1 MTQSMTMAEMAQPAN
16 YAGMNYEGICNYV
29 KTQINLE
36 TRKQVG
42 MQVMTHSYVMAM
54 RELAK
59 DEEIVYCF
67 MNEMLKGPT
76 PIMPM
81 SRTINV
87 EDQTPIK
94 DDVKSIDAPS
104 LKTTRMTEEDL
115 VELAIETVKGLPVP
129 NFIDSRYSYF
139 ANYVFKRS
147 NGELI
152 LDKTGGWNESL
163 KGLENLKL
171 IERMRMEDRYKH
183 VKIVE
188 VGDYTVYLI
197 SGTKIQVTHFN
208 NSDGVEPFV
217 MDYSKLSE
225 EDKKRV
231 DKEIE
236 DAKWWEEFDATLPE
250 NTSCESNAD
259 EASEESLWADSVP
272 VDSDSIQEKGVVSDE
287 QHLIEKAVEMTKS
300 RGVGMMTDKNAP
312 YFVQDE
318 FKVTDS
324 GEIQRAIR
332 PFSRNI
338 RPDEFYSFKESHKKR
353 AQTYNAS
360 YVYCT
365 DDYTAYI
372 IDGGKTVCVFYYNT
386 TGMATAA

>member
-1 MTQSMTMAEMAQPAN
+1 MTESLVKAEKAQPAN
-16 YAGMNYEGICNYV
+16 YAGMNYESLCNYV

-36 TRKQVG
+36 TKKQVG

-67 MNEMLKGPT
+67 MNEMLIARS
-76 PIMPM
+76 PIM
-81 SRTINV
+81 SKDIDV
-87 EDQTPIK
+87 DDQPTTKAVANPPIIDTPSK
-94 DDVKSIDAPS
+94 KSN
-104 LKTTRMTEEDL
+104 RMTEDEL
-115 VELAIETVKGLPVP
+115 VELAIETVKGMPVP
-129 NFIDSRYSYF
+129 DWIDTRYSYF
-139 ANYVFKRS
+139 VDYVFKRS

-152 LDKTGGWNESL
+152 LDKTGGCNEGL
-163 KGLENLKL
+163 KGIDNMKM
-171 IERMRMEDRYKH
+171 IKRMRMEDRYKH

-197 SGTKIQVTHFN
+197 SGMKIQVTHFN
-208 NSDGVEPFV
+208 KSDGVEPYV
-217 MDYSKLSE
+217 MDYSKLPE
-225 EDKKRV
+225 EYKKMV

-236 DAKWWEEFDATLPE
+236 DAEWWQSVMESLPE
-250 NTSCESNAD
+250 SSIDENPQKEDSASSLWVDSTPDNTESD
-259 EASEESLWADSVP
+259 SGKDVESEE
-272 VDSDSIQEKGVVSDE
+272 KR
-287 QHLIEKAVEMTKS
+287 LIETAVEMTKS

-318 FKVTDS
+318 FKVNDEGVLERTV
-324 GEIQRAIR
+324 R

-338 RPDEFYSFKESHKKR
+338 RIDEFDSFRESHRKR

-360 YVYCT
+360 YVSCT

-372 IDGGKTVCVFYYNT
+372 IDGGKTVCVYIYNQVKN
-386 TGMATAA
+386 